1 MHLRNVLSWID
12 FEWKICIWMDRGGNL
27 CNLWNLALGLQA
39 WSKTMAALTSL
50 ARSMNATGLV
60 LLYEFKLRQTST
72 RSRQAAD
79 ARQTRAADTRQT
91 VCPARWGAKRTRE
104 STDKKEKL
112 SKITYNLQQSSSRNS
127 NTPKSLVQDGSFQTL
142 IWMCLEGKFQP
153 RDYIKS
159 NFLWLPL
166 VSAAQLDY
174 KGELITRLQKTNS
187 LSPKKCFM
195 WFKCWYDNQELCGS
209 PNLKTITGKKQGREF
224 IGCPAWQTPFVWS
237 QAAAADT

>member
-1 MHLRNVLSWID
+1 MCSVELILNGKSVSEWI
-12 FEWKICIWMDRGGNL
+12 EEETCAICEIL
-27 CNLWNLALGLQA
+27 L
-39 WSKTMAALTSL
+39 
-50 ARSMNATGLV
+50 LV
-60 LLYEFKLRQTST
+60 FKLGPKQWQYWHHWQGAWMQRASSFCMNSSCG
-72 RSRQAAD
+72 RRLHVAD
-79 ARQTRAADTRQT
+79 RRQTRGRHAQQTRGRRCVPPGGEQKE
-91 VCPARWGAKRTRE
+91 PA
-104 STDKKEKL
+104 DKKEKL